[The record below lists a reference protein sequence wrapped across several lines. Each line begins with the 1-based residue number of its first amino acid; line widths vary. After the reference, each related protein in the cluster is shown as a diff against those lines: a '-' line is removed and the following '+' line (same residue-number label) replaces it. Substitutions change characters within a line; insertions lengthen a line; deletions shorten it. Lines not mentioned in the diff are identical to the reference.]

1 MCDEPRPD
9 FGLIATK
16 AQSAREA
23 TRVANGA
30 EDKMDPVAPLC
41 GAEQAWIAQGEGEAE
56 KKPGIAGALG
66 AALRPH
72 RGVGGGRDGY
82 VLEERRGDEQFGLEP
97 AGRIGIAGGA
107 ERAREVGEGRGEEE
121 EGAEGGSLAGRFD
134 DRKGE
139 RGGKRSRAKALGAE
153 NHRALRMQGVEGL
166 KEFGGRK
173 REERRDGRAWR
184 R

>member
-1 MCDEPRPD
+1 MCDEPCPD

-23 TRVANGA
+23 TRVADGA
-30 EDKMDPVAPLC
+30 EDKMDPVAPLR
-41 GAEQAWIAQGEGEAE
+41 GAEQGWIAQGEGEAE
-56 KKPGIAGALG
+56 EKPGIAGALC

-72 RGVGGGRDGY
+72 FRIGVGENWD
-82 VLEERRGDEQFGLEP
+82 VLKKRGSDKEFGLEP

-121 EGAEGGSLAGRFD
+121 EGAEGGAFAGRLD

-139 RGGKRSRAKALGAE
+139 RGGKRRRAKALGAE

-173 REERRDGRAWR
+173 LEERRDGRGWR